1 MKYFDYAATTPI
13 NKDVLNTYVKVSENY
28 YAHAGVNPDVERLEN
43 DAKEI
48 ILEKLSVKSDEFDL
62 IFTSGGSEA
71 NNLAVKGHAF
81 SFDKPMHFIV
91 SSYEHSS
98 MHESFEYLESV
109 GHEVTYV
116 KPNSEGIIQIKDVTD
131 AVKDNTVMVSIMHIN
146 NEIGTTNPVELIM
159 GAVKLKSPRVVTL
172 VDNVQGVG
180 KAKNLDLEYIDLM
193 TCSAH
198 KIYGPK
204 GIGAL
209 IKRKK
214 LNLVTQIHG
223 GALQGGTRGGT
234 QNLAAQVAFAKA
246 CKDIIQDQTFILST
260 VDRLRDF
267 LIEELVKN
275 EKITLNAP
283 TKSNV
288 VSIRIDM
295 EMQSE
300 SVVKLMLD
308 AGYAISTKSACS
320 SKLNK
325 GSRSLNSI
333 GLSMTEQDHTFRI
346 SISHHTSREDISGLV
361 QALNKI
367 IAENN

>member
-13 NKDVLNTYVKVSENY
+13 NKDILNTYVTVSERY
-28 YAHAGVNPDVERLEN
+28 FAHAGVNPEIERLEQ
-43 DAKEI
+43 DAKAI
-48 ILEKLSVKSDEFDL
+48 ILEQLACSEEKFELV
-62 IFTSGGSEA
+62 FTSGGSEA
-71 NNLAVKGHAF
+71 NNLAVKGLAF
-81 SFDKPMHFIV
+81 NFDKPMHFIV
-91 SSYEHSS
+91 SIYEHSS
-98 MHESFEYLESV
+98 MYESFQYLESI
-109 GHEVTYV
+109 GHEVTYI
-116 KPNSEGIIQIKDVTD
+116 KPNEQGVIEVKAVLD
-131 AVKDNTVMVSIMHIN
+131 AMQDNTIMVSIMHIN
-146 NEIGTTNPVELIM
+146 NEIGTINPVEIIM
-159 GAVKLKSPRVVTL
+159 GAVKLKSERVVTL

-180 KAKNLDLEYIDLM
+180 KTKNLDMTNIDMM

-209 IKRKK
+209 IKNKK
-214 LNLVTQIHG
+214 IKLTTQIHG

-246 CKDIIQDQTFILST
+246 CKDIISDQENILNT
-260 VDRLRDF
+260 VDQLR
-267 LIEELVKN
+267 EQLVSGLLKN
-275 EKITLNAP
+275 EKIILNAP
-283 TKSNV
+283 SESNV
-288 VSIRIDM
+288 ISIRTDV

-333 GLSMTEQDHTFRI
+333 GLSLSDQDHTLRI
-346 SISHHTSREDISGLV
+346 SLSHHTDAADVEDLINE
-361 QALNKI
+361 LNKI
-367 IAENN
+367 LSENA